1 MQSCLNSWKVLNPH
15 YTVRVVHE
23 STLINYFDAATIKAL
38 LRVKS
43 SQSQSDLVRVNLLSL
58 YGGVYVDFDVFATKP
73 LETWLPQLLS
83 PTGFF
88 TFALQGRDR
97 PVVSWFLAS
106 KRNNTIITK
115 WRDRIMAHAER
126 HNGSFGRYFQFHYEF
141 ADALRDDSTFASL
154 WAQTPRISNSNT
166 GTKEKAPYRY
176 QQIFCIKSM
185 QFQYFRGTQ
194 DI

>member
-1 MQSCLNSWKVLNPH
+1 MYWDVENVEYDDIMQSCLNSWKVLNPH

-23 STLINYFDAATIKAL
+23 STLINYFDAAIIKAL

-115 WRDRIMAHAER
+115 WRDRIMAHAD
-126 HNGSFGRYFQFHYEF
+126 NTMDLS
-141 ADALRDDSTFASL
+141 AN
-154 WAQTPRISNSNT
+154 ISS
-166 GTKEKAPYRY
+166 
-176 QQIFCIKSM
+176 CIM
-185 QFQYFRGTQ
+185 NLPLH
-194 DI
+194 